1 MSNAKELSF
10 EEVMGSPQ
18 NSIEGSPK
26 ELSFEE
32 VLGGPEAKE
41 PEKGFVSRVV
51 DTVKG
56 AGQEL
61 VNNPAQAALAGGSA
75 AAEAYGSLK
84 AGELVS
90 HALGG
95 DEKFKALGKLNRVNV
110 KAGELAAKVLPGPL
124 KLIAPLVP
132 SALGM
137 AEFAGA
143 SALAHEGIKAGEGA
157 VGVGEAIE
165 EAQAANP
172 NISTTAGT
180 AVMGGMAAKSLK
192 GYKNML
198 ANEGLGKTA
207 IQAGGAA
214 VGGAAFPYIDYGT
227 RKGINAVAG
236 EGTVGEIPVPTSE
249 DVMHSAR
256 DMAILGGMGY
266 KGGAPK
272 KSPIKEARN
281 NSSANLDA
289 ESGGTITGTSEEIL
303 GQAEAKLSEAETKVT
318 QAADVADQSNAS
330 ETARALRET
339 ISKPPAKT
347 EADVENP
354 LKPAFTG
361 SAKPEASR
369 VDDTTTQLELPFNET
384 QNEITTTS
392 QQPRVSADQTGE
404 NLATSGEVSPA
415 AETPAGESEIITPN
429 PKTNENQIPQ
439 TEPLAESTPGETIEQ
454 LPTEAAGV
462 LPGVPEGQE
471 KQVADPLSSADAPNP
486 LGVSAASET
495 PVAEPPVASEPSQK
509 EAIKIENP
517 LTGEVTSY
525 TPQESTSID
534 QSINPATGE
543 RMVWNDEAEDYVGTG
558 EYPNGKVESVEES
571 SSVEPEVAEEPAVPL
586 QDRLG
591 IKIQDP
597 LKPKIKKGESQVRFS
612 LTTYTDRIT
621 KLKELAEQG
630 RYDEIKN
637 ANRTAIL
644 SAVADIP
651 GVRVGIKD
659 ALGVYAGGQEVSAV
673 VTFTAK
679 NEAELGTIRSRMAA
693 IAQHFEQMEVIE
705 EGLGKGDPQKLY
717 SGTPDEGGY
726 HHVFA
731 AKIETKNLT
740 PQQLNSARE
749 KAGFYAFTLDGGTIE
764 IYDANYTGKHDPE
777 FRTKLERLHE
787 EIADLGGVHEGTST
801 EVSAIRGYSED
812 PAKYPGTTGYTSEEI
827 LLHSPEGRETQLNNP
842 ISRRLIEMAKQVYP
856 APAGGRRSYHV
867 SRDLTKAHIREQA
880 GVGDHFE
887 ALPSDDLKN
896 PVVEY
901 AYKELANELGKQY
914 DALTEDRPD
923 SPGTKF
929 YFQPYEVEGEPY
941 KNSSEVIRDI
951 RTNNRLKVLKTD
963 KDSFGPEGS
972 DFSNHPLL
980 EDSGRVDAN
989 GVPLSYNDLLRAVHD
1004 AIAHGMYADQFG
1016 PVGEEGAWNTH
1027 IRTLDNPW
1035 ARWALTTETRGQNSW
1050 INFNKSRFF
1059 KNTDRL
1065 LQPGEEGYVPIK
1077 DRPFADQKAALLPL
1091 SDVLTGDDLV
1101 DAPVKELMQKLGKE
1115 KSQGSLPPKATKK
1128 KANTKNLYPDL
1139 KRSDLAPGRD
1149 GDEAWN
1155 SIQQGGG
1162 IEYGDK
1168 APTAEEREA
1177 IRNSVEESKLDEF
1190 DAANVEGYLAL
1201 SDMLG
1206 MGDKPARSDFNGLN
1220 PDEKNLMLELAW
1232 VKAQK
1237 DAAAALS
1244 GTRRNVTGELGNK
1257 YYYGL
1262 LKTAMKA
1269 ARRVTSNREA
1279 LGIGETPDQFLEQ
1292 KRGVEDTGFAQMDD
1306 YGSDAIRDEEND
1318 VLHSLSMGK
1327 QLNAQELDEAHRK
1340 AVEAGDMETAQRLVN
1355 EAAERAGY
1363 DIDTYHGTK
1372 ERFNKFRES
1381 RLTGLLGKGI
1391 YQAKHRSEAENY
1403 TKIRN
1408 EIRELV
1414 GEGPLLK
1421 LKTKLKNPYIINSK
1435 EEYDALL
1442 DKADKWYLK
1451 QDNENADST
1460 QGFLKSQGYDG
1471 VIDNTVDHVVAHDS
1485 NQVKLS
1491 DPVTYD
1497 DQGNVIPLSQRF
1509 NFESDDIRY
1518 ARGNQTE
1525 GAQERGKP
1533 VQVTHAEDVLQRILK
1548 DPRNDSMTM
1557 LVARHLLEKFGAS
1570 GRLRSTPV
1578 DVHEKLE
1585 TGILGEYNTATK
1597 RIALETS
1604 SDAETA
1610 LEEVL
1615 HSLTADKKL
1624 PREIKDLF
1632 TRIRNEAVRKGLT
1645 SEEQWTKAAD
1655 PTVLNKEEG
1664 DAFHYAFSDP
1674 HELLAAALKNRS
1686 VRDALNDIQ
1695 IRDTIT
1701 GRLVSA
1707 WKKLRDSFKKMLGFQ
1722 VRDNSAL
1729 DQYLNRMFDHMA
1741 DRGEISDETRTL
1753 AARKSLTSVYNSDR
1767 AEVTLNNLN
1776 QNIYEPDRVPQIS
1789 SSPSDGDS
1797 FQAAESVA
1805 RGSQRPI
1812 SDAQTAEP
1820 KATKARPGNRIF
1832 TSPEEAAAKADRLKI
1847 NQTAR
1852 PLEESA
1858 LREWAEKNG
1867 KVINSDEFAR
1877 KWEDGGVE
1885 GKDGFKAG
1893 AEHAVYFDPAEQR
1906 WVKTNNLEFHGSY
1919 LDYLQRMMI
1928 HNQLFPDT
1936 AYTLEGFTDFTP
1948 YPQPGTEK
1956 RFQPVVSQGHIK
1968 SLRGASRPE
1977 VVRDMDKLG
1986 FRWVKGDDYISDDGT
2001 IRVEDLHD
2009 ENAVVVGQNKDGS
2022 PIIAYIDPVILL
2034 TPETKASRVRKV
2046 LAGEKKT
2053 LNAINVPKK
2062 GQSIFNQDKKT
2073 TALDEPEKT
2082 LSPELQKALGD
2093 TSYVP
2098 FKWKEDAGQVSKW
2111 LNDAAS
2117 ANGTTWEKIA
2127 MDLMSEEPVSGI
2139 SERQKLVGKFM
2150 LTKSL
2155 DNAASDLRKA
2165 GKAYE
2170 AARYN
2175 KLAKTLYKTA
2185 KLDASAYGQGL
2196 NTVKM
2201 LTELVSGNTALSE
2214 YIDPIAKVHHEKL
2227 SGRAE
2232 VADILGTLKGARD
2245 TGAEATVAKA
2255 NPLLEK
2261 LVAGKDT
2268 SEIGQIVKEAL
2279 LNPDSTVES
2288 LTAELADAGGVTPE
2302 KAAPVAE
2309 AVKNVFTLEARK
2321 SAKIELDKLV
2331 KNAGAKEERAAI
2343 KKVVE
2348 SDAEKLLKLVGM
2360 GAFSEEKYYNA
2371 IAKTYDLP
2379 SWDPV
2384 FAKSVEKEGE
2394 KIAALPQSMKDYR
2407 QQKTQRLMG
2416 EIAKKM
2422 RAEKL
2427 NNKDTGEIADLLT
2440 TFWQLGVL
2448 SGPPTQVVNAVASG
2462 ASVVGESLVEATGA
2476 ALKTGD
2482 TKHIA
2487 EVFSGFLQALTGKGG
2502 AKGLAGQEFSRA
2514 FKEGT
2519 SKYKNSKGETLSS
2532 METLPDAED
2541 LQGVMKLFSTYG
2553 NKLKYVGRSMA
2564 AFDSANMAMAELA
2577 AERRAARYFLQTE
2590 KGLKGEALE
2599 SGMKDLFDPE
2609 SGTVE
2614 KLRAQAEQEVKDG
2627 NYADET
2633 PADQNRWV
2641 ERRVNELLSQR
2652 RDELTGGGISE
2663 AAIQAAER
2671 FTYNDD
2677 ARGILGQFAGFM
2689 NQINQETKVSKFVIS
2704 FMKTMMNLVNQTV
2717 DWSPYGYL
2725 RGANK
2730 SFSQTRFK
2738 EGSRFDPYRY
2748 TEGSTE
2754 QYAQYA
2760 RATIGTLAWA
2770 GLAYLAYKGLEEEK
2784 EGKAPVFSIHGAG
2797 PTNSYDKQQLLA
2809 TRNWQPNSIRI
2820 GGHWLRYTDWPILG
2834 MALGGMGSFFDS
2846 LRYAKDESTTSEK
2859 LFAGAMATAS
2869 TVLDKNMLQGVSNL
2883 FEGIRQSS
2891 NSTQQAN
2898 ALKRLIS
2905 GAVGGFTNPG
2915 MAKWARNSFYADK
2928 DGMVNRLD
2936 QSTLEGWAYS
2946 MVPFSIGYNTPAL
2959 NTLGEPLQQPWYSAT
2974 MWRFADVSGVPPHP
2988 IITPLV
2994 KSGLM
2999 LPNPS
3004 KNTEFRYL
3012 DKTGAMQKTKV
3023 GKFPEINRR
3032 FVELRGQAMKEMLTP
3047 DIVEDLSRMAKQE
3060 NLNEVQ
3066 SYLDSRIGGAARKYA
3081 IAQIEQEIQDGKLR
3095 LD

>member
-1 MSNAKELSF
+1 MSWTPPETD
-10 EEVMGSPQ
+10 EVIHDPQ
-18 NSIEGSPK
+18 ASKNNSSWTPPDTD
-26 ELSFEE
+26 E
-32 VLGGPEAKE
+32 VVYDPSAEQKKGAEE

-56 AGQEL
+56 AGQEFAQD
-61 VNNPAQAALAGGSA
+61 PAQAALAGGSA
-75 AAEAYGSLK
+75 AAESYGSLK

-143 SALAHEGIKAGEGA
+143 SALAHEGIKAGEEK
-157 VGVGEAIE
+157 VGVREAIDQS
-165 EAQAANP
+165 QAANP

-236 EGTVGEIPVPTSE
+236 EGTVSEIPVPTSE
-249 DVMHSAR
+249 DVLHSAR
-256 DMAILGGMGY
+256 DMALLGGMGY

-281 NSSANLDA
+281 KSSANLDA
-289 ESGGTITGTSEEIL
+289 ESRETITGTSEEIL
-303 GQAEAKLSEAETKVT
+303 GQAEAKLSEAEAKVT
-318 QAADVADQSNAS
+318 QAADVAEQSDAS
-330 ETARALRET
+330 DTAEALRET
-339 ISKPPAKT
+339 LSTPAAKS

-369 VDDTTTQLELPFNET
+369 VDDTATQLELPFIET
-384 QNEITTTS
+384 QNEVTTTP
-392 QQPRVSADQTGE
+392 QQPRVSADPARE

-429 PKTNENQIPQ
+429 PESNENQIPQ
-439 TEPLAESTPGETIEQ
+439 TQPLAESTSGETGEQ

-471 KQVADPLSSADAPNP
+471 KQVADPLSSADALNP
-486 LGVSAASET
+486 QGVSAATEI

-509 EAIKIENP
+509 EAILVEDP

-543 RMVWNDEAEDYVGTG
+543 RMVWSNEAEDYVGTG

-571 SSVEPEVAEEPAVPL
+571 SSVEPEVAEEPTVPL

-740 PQQLNSARE
+740 PQQLNAARE

-777 FRTKLERLHE
+777 FEFKLRKLGA
-787 EIADLGGVHEGTST
+787 EITNLGGIAEAP
-801 EVSAIRGYSED
+801 AIRVGALRGYSED

-901 AYKELANELGKQY
+901 SYKELAGELGKQY

-923 SPGTKF
+923 SLGTKF
-929 YFQPYEVEGEPY
+929 YFQPYGVEGEPY

-1115 KSQGSLPPKATKK
+1115 KSQGSVTPKAPK
-1128 KANTKNLYPDL
+1128 KANTKNKYPEL
-1139 KRSDLAPGRD
+1139 KRSDILAKGRE

-1162 IEYGDK
+1162 IEYGDM
-1168 APTAEEREA
+1168 APTVEEKQA
-1177 IRNSVEESKLDEF
+1177 IRNGVEESKLDDF
-1190 DAANVEGYLAL
+1190 DVARVEAYVAI
-1201 SDMLG
+1201 SDALG

-1220 PDEKNLMLELAW
+1220 SDEKNLMLELAW
-1232 VKAQK
+1232 VKAEK
-1237 DAAAALS
+1237 DAAARLS
-1244 GTRRNVTGELGNK
+1244 GTGRNVAGEQGNK

-1262 LKTAMKA
+1262 LKNAMKTA
-1269 ARRVTSNREA
+1269 TRVTKNREA
-1279 LGIGETPDQFLEQ
+1279 LGIGEAPDQFLEQ
-1292 KRGVEDTGFAQMDD
+1292 KRGAEDTGFAQMDD
-1306 YGSDAIRDEEND
+1306 YGSDAIRDEGND
-1318 VLHSLSMGK
+1318 VL
-1327 QLNAQELDEAHRK
+1327 NAPAFRATEEL
-1340 AVEAGDMETAQRLVN
+1340 GQ
-1355 EAAERAGY
+1355 G
-1363 DIDTYHGTK
+1363 
-1372 ERFNKFRES
+1372 
-1381 RLTGLLGKGI
+1381 
-1391 YQAKHRSEAENY
+1391 RS
-1403 TKIRN
+1403 
-1408 EIRELV
+1408 
-1414 GEGPLLK
+1414 
-1421 LKTKLKNPYIINSK
+1421 
-1435 EEYDALL
+1435 
-1442 DKADKWYLK
+1442 
-1451 QDNENADST
+1451 
-1460 QGFLKSQGYDG
+1460 
-1471 VIDNTVDHVVAHDS
+1471 
-1485 NQVKLS
+1485 
-1491 DPVTYD
+1491 
-1497 DQGNVIPLSQRF
+1497 
-1509 NFESDDIRY
+1509 
-1518 ARGNQTE
+1518 
-1525 GAQERGKP
+1525 KP

-2098 FKWKEDAGQVSKW
+2098 FKWKEDASQVSKW

-2462 ASVVGESLVEATGA
+2462 ASVVGESLIEATGA

-2487 EVFSGFLQALTGKGG
+2487 EVFSGFLQALAGKGG

-3047 DIVEDLSRMAKQE
+3047 EIVEDLSRMAKQE

-3066 SYLDSRIGGAARKYA
+3066 SYLDSRVGGAARKYA